1 MDEIEMQV
9 KAILAAKLRV
19 SIKALRD
26 NASFTYDFGAD
37 SLNMVE
43 AIVAIERQFNIR
55 ISDADLE
62 NLRTV
67 DQLTDFVKKQR
78 ING

>member
-19 SIKALRD
+19 NIKALKG

-37 SLNMVE
+37 SLNMLE
-43 AIVAIERQFNIR
+43 AIMDIERQFNVKIN
-55 ISDADLE
+55 DE
-62 NLRTV
+62 NVEKLKTV
-67 DQLTDFVKKQR
+67 DQLIDFVKQR
-78 ING
+78 TNG